1 MNKFAKTLSLMAL
14 LAVVAMPLAACNTM
28 EGLGED
34 TQAAGHGLEKAAQ
47 DNKGY

>member
-1 MNKFAKTLSLMAL
+1 MKTAAQKIALLSL
-14 LAVVAMPLAACNTM
+14 LAVLAMPLAACNTM

-34 TQAAGHGLEKAAQ
+34 TQAAGNALEDAAQ